1 MWFTPNGQG
10 EAAQLRGL
18 PRRSRVANYRR
29 IVGDGRQQEHGMA
42 QDGTAAT
49 LVTVVNTGQTFR
61 CPPGELILDAGLEA
75 GIGLPHNCRGG
86 ACGTC
91 KSQILEGEVDHGWV
105 MSFAISD
112 EEKSAGKCLICQSRP
127 LTPTLVIR
135 PDNAM
140 APAEEAPLV
149 PMDVRGTVVA
159 ADAVSASVRR
169 LVIALPPAIRFRFRA
184 GMHVELKTPGVV
196 KPRTYSMACAPDD
209 QGLPPDGLLEFFIT
223 RHERGRA
230 SGWLHDAL
238 RLGSPIDLHG
248 PYGNFYLP
256 KDAAGPVLCL
266 AGGSG
271 LAPIL
276 SVVRRALASGHA
288 EPIELILSVRD
299 RGEVFALDALHA
311 LARRHASFTH
321 RVTLTRAR
329 EAAPGWR
336 LGRIPDWLGEELPDP
351 ARWHV
356 LAAGPPG
363 FVDACVAKAQALGVS
378 PGRILTDSFTP
389 TIA

>member
-1 MWFTPNGQG
+1 
-10 EAAQLRGL
+10 L
-18 PRRSRVANYRR
+18 RVANYRR

-42 QDGTAAT
+42 QQGTAAT
-49 LVTVVNTGQTFR
+49 EVTVVNTGQTFR
-61 CPPGELILDAGLEA
+61 CAPGELILDAGLEA

-112 EEKSAGKCLICQSRP
+112 EEKAAGKCLICQSRP

-140 APAEEAPLV
+140 APAEEAPLT
-149 PMDVRGTVVA
+149 PMEARGMVVA

-184 GMHVELKTPGVV
+184 GMHVELKTPGVA

-223 RHERGRA
+223 RHERGQA
-230 SGWLHDAL
+230 SGWLHGVE

-271 LAPIL
+271 LSPIL
-276 SVVRRALASGHA
+276 SIVRRALATGFA
-288 EPIELILSVRD
+288 EPVQLILSVRD
-299 RGEVFALDALHA
+299 RSEVFALDALHA
-311 LARRHASFTH
+311 LARRHANFTY
-321 RVTLTRAR
+321 RVTLTRTH
-329 EAAPGWR
+329 EAAPCWR
-336 LGRIPDWLGEELPDP
+336 LGRIPDWLAGELPDLSN
-351 ARWHV
+351 WHV

-363 FVDACVAKAQALGVS
+363 FVDACAAMAQTLGAS

>member
-1 MWFTPNGQG
+1 
-10 EAAQLRGL
+10 
-18 PRRSRVANYRR
+18 
-29 IVGDGRQQEHGMA
+29 MA

-135 PDNAM
+135 PDNAV

-149 PMDVRGTVVA
+149 PMDLRGTVVA

-169 LVIALPPAIRFRFRA
+169 LMIALPPAIRFRFRA

-209 QGLPPDGLLEFFIT
+209 QGLPPDGLLEFYIT
-223 RHERGRA
+223 RHERGQA

-238 RLGSPIDLHG
+238 RLGSAIDLHG
-248 PYGNFYLP
+248 PYGNFCLP
-256 KDAAGPVLCL
+256 RDAAAPVLCL

-299 RGEVFALDALHA
+299 RGEGFALDALHA
-311 LARRHASFTH
+311 LARRYASFTY

-336 LGRIPDWLGEELPDP
+336 LGRIPDWLADELPDL

-363 FVDACVAKAQALGVS
+363 FVDACVAKAQALGAS

>member
-1 MWFTPNGQG
+1 
-10 EAAQLRGL
+10 
-18 PRRSRVANYRR
+18 
-29 IVGDGRQQEHGMA
+29 MA
-42 QDGTAAT
+42 QTGAAAT
-49 LVTVVNTGQTFR
+49 EVTVATTGQTFS
-61 CPPGELILDAGLEA
+61 CPQSELILDAGLEA

-112 EEKSAGKCLICQSRP
+112 EEKAAGKCLICQSRP

-140 APAEEAPLV
+140 APTEETPPV
-149 PMDVRGTVVA
+149 PMDARGMVVA

-169 LVIALPPAIRFRFRA
+169 LVVALPPAIRLRFRA
-184 GMHVELKTPGVV
+184 GMHVELKTPGVAR
-196 KPRTYSMACAPDD
+196 PRTYSMACAPDD

-230 SGWLHDAL
+230 SGWLHGAEV
-238 RLGSPIDLHG
+238 GAAIDLHG
-248 PYGNFYLP
+248 PYGNFRLP
-256 KDAAGPVLCL
+256 KDSAGPVLCL

-276 SVVRRALASGHA
+276 SVARHALADGHA
-288 EPIELILSVRD
+288 APIELILSVRD
-299 RGEVFALDALHA
+299 RSEVFALDALHA
-311 LARRHASFTH
+311 LARRHANFTY
-321 RVTLTRAR
+321 RITLTRTG

-336 LGRIPDWLGEELPDP
+336 LGRIPDWLAKEQPDLS
-351 ARWHV
+351 AGQV
-356 LAAGPPG
+356 LAAGPPT
-363 FVDACVAKAQALGVS
+363 FVDACAATARALGAS
-378 PGRILTDSFTP
+378 PDRILTDSFTP